1 MFFVTN
7 LGKYLY
13 IVWLS
18 LIDQQAETS
27 NEEAVKSLRV
37 KLEIVFGSVNS
48 VELVEFQKSKEDVF

>member
-1 MFFVTN
+1 MFFVAN

-27 NEEAVKSLRV
+27 NEEAVKGLRV
-37 KLEIVFGSVNS
+37 KLEIILGSVDS
-48 VELVEFQKSKEDVF
+48 VELVEFQKSKENVT